1 MLQPVNDTHKMQLH
15 APSQALPPT
24 PPFCELG
31 DKPPIPASPNSKWG
45 IQMIMER
52 IALTLTDSITAKRY
66 ENPSVVFPT
75 LKKGG

>member
-1 MLQPVNDTHKMQLH
+1 MIIKPLFHVSALTKWVSNRLH
-15 APSQALPPT
+15 SSKS
-24 PPFCELG
+24 PPFFTRGCENLCE
-31 DKPPIPASPNSKWG
+31 AKWG
-45 IQMIMER
+45 MQMIMER

>member
-1 MLQPVNDTHKMQLH
+1 MLQPVNDTHKIQL
-15 APSQALPPT
+15 QIPPN
-24 PPFCELG
+24 PPF
-31 DKPPIPASPNSKWG
+31 SKWG

-75 LKKGG
+75 LKKGGLGGI